1 MVLNNIADK
10 PCEGERQWLK
20 RWSAFGVS
28 INATQYRLFHH
39 YIGSNMD
46 IVPEEISNCFI
57 EPALNPEILRGPY
70 LDKNFFDKLM
80 PNKWLPKTY
89 LRKMNGLYFD
99 RNYQSIKLT
108 DSTLYNILSD
118 ATEVIIKP
126 AFDSWWGTKVRAF
139 FRQTDGRWM
148 DSDKKNELCTAFL
161 ETEYGDD
168 LIVQEKVRQQ
178 EFAAN
183 FNASS
188 VNTIRLAVYRSVKD
202 DRCHC
207 VGAVMR
213 IGGRGSVAD
222 NVHGGGHFIGIN
234 TANGKL
240 HKIVYSQEGVGRDS
254 FNGIDFS
261 EDFFIPDWGK
271 IMEFG
276 KNVCKHITHHRL
288 IALDIA
294 LSVNGP
300 KLIEF
305 NICSYSTWLFQYT
318 SGSALGMFA
327 DEIIEYC
334 LNKKSELLF
343 KY

>member
-1 MVLNNIADK
+1 
-10 PCEGERQWLK
+10 
-20 RWSAFGVS
+20 
-28 INATQYRLFHH
+28 
-39 YIGSNMD
+39 
-46 IVPEEISNCFI
+46 
-57 EPALNPEILRGPY
+57 
-70 LDKNFFDKLM
+70 
-80 PNKWLPKTY
+80 
-89 LRKMNGLYFD
+89 
-99 RNYQSIKLT
+99 
-108 DSTLYNILSD
+108 
-118 ATEVIIKP
+118 
-126 AFDSWWGTKVRAF
+126 
-139 FRQTDGRWM
+139 
-148 DSDKKNELCTAFL
+148 
-161 ETEYGDD
+161 
-168 LIVQEKVRQQ
+168 
-178 EFAAN
+178 
-183 FNASS
+183 
-188 VNTIRLAVYRSVKD
+188 
-202 DRCHC
+202 
-207 VGAVMR
+207 MR

-222 NVHGGGHFIGIN
+222 NVHGGGHFIGID
-234 TANGKL
+234 TTNGKL
-240 HKIVYSQEGVGRDS
+240 HKRVYSQEGIGSDS
-254 FNGIDFS
+254 FNGINFS